1 MVVDGSTCHWLLWG
15 SPVASYYLP
24 VSTLNKWK
32 LSSVTCIQIFTDK
45 VSTVNSLQKLHEYF
59 YLGAACE
66 MTMTVIV
73 GLKNFFIYLCSCW
86 VFVAAQAFL
95 WLWRLG
101 ATLEFQCMGFS
112 FQWLLLSWTWALGC
126 VGFGSGGSQALEHRL
141 SGCGTQA

>member
-1 MVVDGSTCHWLLWG
+1 M
-15 SPVASYYLP
+15 ASYYLP

-73 GLKNFFIYLCSCW
+73 GLKFFYLL
-86 VFVAAQAFL
+86 VFM
-95 WLWRLG
+95 LG
-101 ATLEFQCMGFS
+101 LRCCTGFS
-112 FQWLLLSWTWALGC
+112 LVVETRGDSLVSVHGLLISVASLVMN
-126 VGFGSGGSQALEHRL
+126 VGSRVCRL
-141 SGCGTQA
+141 R